1 MQPTPSRL
9 RALYRGAASSRPS
22 RHHHPRGQAL
32 VELALILPVML
43 VLFGS
48 ALDLGRLYYSQ
59 ITINNAAKE
68 GALEAARDTE
78 NLAEF
83 DNTSDCDANTNRVI
97 CLVINEAKGSLI
109 SIDPTDVALVCDV
122 AALPGGPDP
131 CPTDATIGDTV
142 NVTVAA
148 NFFLVSPI
156 LSVFFGGQTVP
167 ISASSI
173 AQIGVDPQPGYA
185 LATPTPTPDPT
196 PDPSPTPTPDPSAT
210 PTPTPTP
217 VPCLAPSVSEQIV
230 ISPANGKSAN
240 HPSGG
245 TTFTMTAPTP
255 APQTGCSFSYAWS
268 FGDGLAGSGQTVTHL
283 YAFAGTGPGQTFT
296 VTLVIATNS
305 GPSTEVTKT
314 VKVTS

>member
-1 MQPTPSRL
+1 MNRYRPASADRAGQSASRL
-9 RALYRGAASSRPS
+9 RSWFATRRTV
-22 RHHHPRGQAL
+22 RGQAL

-97 CLVINEAKGSLI
+97 CLVVNEAKGSLI
-109 SIDPTDVALVCDV
+109 SIDPSDVAMACDL

-142 NVTVAA
+142 NLTVTA
-148 NFFLVSPI
+148 NFMLVSPI

-173 AQIGVDPQPGYA
+173 AQIGVDPAPGYA
-185 LATPTPTPDPT
+185 LATPAPT
-196 PDPSPTPTPDPSAT
+196 PDPSPTPTPDPDAT
-210 PTPTPTP
+210 PEPTPTPA
-217 VPCLAPSVSEQIV
+217 PCLVPSVGGPIV
-230 ISPANGKSAN
+230 IDPTQGKSTN
-240 HPSGG
+240 HPGG
-245 TTFTMTAPTP
+245 ATIFTMTAPTP
-255 APQTGCSFSYAWS
+255 DPQPGCSFSYLWS
-268 FGDGLAGSGQTVTHL
+268 FGDGVDGTGSTVQHVYTS
-283 YAFAGTGPGQTFT
+283 AGTGPGQEFT
-296 VTLVIATNS
+296 VTLVIATNQ
-305 GPSTEVTKT
+305 GPSWTGTQT